1 LESLVETA
9 APGPEAVATE
19 AVSAPPDG
27 EPEAIAEVAAT
38 DNSIAASDAPP
49 ETTDTAAVP
58 AADQTTTPSLQQ
70 PRATNQ
76 PQARRQSGSKR
87 PLASKSHQQPM
98 TPLDRLQAR
107 LEQMPRALGL
117 VPAPRPSMHAS
128 QAPRRRTATP
138 GPAAKPEAVVTA
150 PAAATE
156 PTPAADDVVAADRP
170 SETSEAPAL
179 VEGDV
184 AQGAPELGAP
194 VLESLEAEGSL
205 GDAGSPHPAD
215 TISDEPNESTLA
227 TDDGVEQD
235 HLAVADGEAEATT
248 PASETE
254 SGEEVSDAVGA
265 TASLEAPALVTTT
278 ADESAMPATVA
289 EPKPAAKQP
298 SPAVANRPAPRH
310 HARQPAA
317 PVARRP
323 IRDAL
328 GTALAT
334 MPRPFGLLPEP
345 ESTPQRRPAASPAIG
360 TPAPRALATKS
371 IGTRPLDGT
380 AEAQADV
387 ARATVAEPPEASQSE
402 DDSTTLTSGNDTEE
416 TRSPAALADSAGEPA
431 VLDAELRE
439 GAAGPEA
446 LEVSPASVEVTV
458 TSPEASTAL
467 GERVTLLLTIRNP
480 GTTAVSAVTPVIHFG
495 AGLEPLGIRGRNGHF
510 SADGSVTFDRLAEL
524 PAGESVELEIIAVCT
539 GTGTIPY
546 RGVAW
551 CGDGEDR
558 EIVPADASVTVTPAV
573 ATEPNG
579 VRHR

>member
-1 LESLVETA
+1 M
-9 APGPEAVATE
+9 AVPT
-19 AVSAPPDG
+19 DT
-27 EPEAIAEVAAT
+27 PEAISGVDAGDDLAAGL
-38 DNSIAASDAPP
+38 DAPT
-49 ETTDTAAVP
+49 EATDTAAVP
-58 AADQTTTPSLQQ
+58 PVDTAAIPAADVTATPAPQQ
-70 PRATNQ
+70 PRASNQ

-117 VPAPRPSMHAS
+117 VPAPRPSMHAA
-128 QAPRRRTATP
+128 QTPRRRTAAP
-138 GPAAKPEAVVTA
+138 APAAKLEAVVTA
-150 PAAATE
+150 PAAPTE
-156 PTPAADDVVAADRP
+156 PTPAADDVVAADEP
-170 SETSEAPAL
+170 SEAAEAPAT

-184 AQGAPELGAP
+184 AVDAPAVAAP
-194 VLESLEAEGSL
+194 QLESLEAEGSL
-205 GDAGSPHPAD
+205 GDASSPQPAI
-215 TISDEPNESTLA
+215 TTSDELTEPTLA
-227 TDDGVEQD
+227 PESGVEQD

-248 PASETE
+248 LAAPATE
-254 SGEEVSDAVGA
+254 IESVEEENDAVGA
-265 TASLEAPALVTTT
+265 TASAEAPALVTAT
-278 ADESAMPATVA
+278 AEESAMPVPVV
-289 EPKPAAKQP
+289 EPKPAAKQH
-298 SPAVANRPAPRH
+298 SAAVAKRPAPRH

-328 GTALAT
+328 GTALAN

-345 ESTPQRRPAASPAIG
+345 ESIPHRRPTASPANG
-360 TPAPRALATKS
+360 TAAPRALATKS

-387 ARATVAEPPEASQSE
+387 ARATVAEPPEATQNE
-402 DDSTTLTSGNDTEE
+402 DDSTTLTSGNDAEE
-416 TRSPAALADSAGEPA
+416 TQTPTTLADSAGEPA
-431 VLDAELRE
+431 VLDADLQE
-439 GAAGPEA
+439 GASGPEA
-446 LEVSPASVEVTV
+446 IGAAPASVEVTV

-467 GERVTLLLTIRNP
+467 GERVTLHLTIRNP
-480 GTTAVSAVTPVIHFG
+480 GTTAVSSVTPVIHFG

-524 PAGESVELEIIAVCT
+524 PAGECVELEIIAVCT